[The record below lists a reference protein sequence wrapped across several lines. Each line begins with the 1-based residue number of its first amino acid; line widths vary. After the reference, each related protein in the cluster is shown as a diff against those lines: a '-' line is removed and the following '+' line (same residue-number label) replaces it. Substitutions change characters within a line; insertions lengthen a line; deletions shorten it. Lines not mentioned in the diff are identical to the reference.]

1 MGAGALV
8 GEPPVNE
15 TIHIV
20 DDDPA
25 VRDSVR
31 VLLEAHDFVVRAY
44 ASGMEFMANGNVDRG
59 GCLLLDVN
67 MPGMSGIDV
76 LQAVRARGSDL
87 PVVLITGLRE
97 NLDRIAAAR
106 VGALGLLEKPF
117 TEGALLASIRA
128 ALEPGRP

>member
-1 MGAGALV
+1 M
-8 GEPPVNE
+8 NE

-31 VLLEAHDFVVRAY
+31 VLLEAHDFVVQAY
-44 ASGMEFMANGNVDRG
+44 ASGADFLADRDVDQG

-76 LQAVRARGSDL
+76 LQAVRARGSAL
-87 PVVLITGLRE
+87 PVILITGLRE
-97 NLDRIAAAR
+97 NLDRVGTAGI
-106 VGALGLLEKPF
+106 GALDLLEKPF
-117 TEGALLASIRA
+117 TERALLASVRS
-128 ALEPGRP
+128 ALEPRRPEASA